1 MPSSEN
7 KILKPKDYQNVIN
20 KLDIGSF
27 ELKTSSIFEARI
39 TMVNLEQ
46 LEEALLEIKHCI
58 SGDMRAI
65 TLKYLDSNHNHSSF
79 LGLKRTKISSRRKS
93 LNIKRENKLEH
104 YRKIVNIIDNYLQ
117 QIEEAKEYLNNIKA

>member
-27 ELKTSSIFEARI
+27 ELKTSSIFEARL

-46 LEEALLEIKHCI
+46 LEEALLEIKHRL

-65 TLKYLDSNHNHSSF
+65 TLKYLDSNQNQSSF
-79 LGLKRTKISSRRKS
+79 LGLKKTKIASRRKS
-93 LNIKRENKLEH
+93 LDKKREKKLEH
-104 YRKIVNIIDNYLQ
+104 YRKIIYTIDDYLQ
-117 QIEEAKEYLNNIKA
+117 QIEEVKEYINNLKA

>member
-27 ELKTSSIFEARI
+27 ELKTSSIFEARL

-46 LEEALLEIKHCI
+46 LEEALLEIKHRI

-65 TLKYLDSNHNHSSF
+65 TLKYLDSNQNQSSF
-79 LGLKRTKISSRRKS
+79 LGLKKTKIASRRKS
-93 LNIKRENKLEH
+93 LDKKREKKLEH
-104 YRKIVNIIDNYLQ
+104 YRKIIYIIDDYLQ
-117 QIEEAKEYLNNIKA
+117 QIKEVKEYINNLKA